1 MTVFEFDAYT
11 ITMLCI
17 LAAGGA
23 VAAFAIFRRH

>member
-1 MTVFEFDAYT
+1 MMFFEFDAYT

-23 VAAFAIFRRH
+23 VGAFAMFRRH